1 MWLGAIVAGYR
12 GKVRC
17 RNQNALLCSSEKR
30 QIEQHLQ
37 RFGEADTRSPITSQ
51 STQRISYSP
60 CSANGLIPPKRLEP
74 CKWRNLWQSRRWQ
87 RWTMHEKVRT
97 DRDTGV
103 GKDSDHPSIGDRRL
117 QRSGRGRDRP
127 HRPGTST
134 RDHRTMDA
142 SLVYRFGLQAA
153 KAATGSSVAAA
164 E

>member
-1 MWLGAIVAGYR
+1 MWLGAIGAGYR
-12 GKVRC
+12 GKVRS
-17 RNQNALLCSSEKR
+17 RKQNALLWSSEKR

-37 RFGEADTRSPITSQ
+37 GFGEADTRSPITSQ

-134 RDHRTMDA
+134 RDDRTMDA

-164 E
+164 K